1 MKVNNENSS
10 AYQNQNVV
18 MLLILIVFVLI
29 SLAPF
34 VLSFIDYGCLQTS
47 VLSKTV
53 CCFNGTWHKSDCKM
67 HSNCIVPVMPG
78 RSVDL

>member
-18 MLLILIVFVLI
+18 LILIVFVFI

-53 CCFNGTWHKSDCKM
+53 CCF
-67 HSNCIVPVMPG
+67 
-78 RSVDL
+78 